1 MAASEAT
8 KFARKDAE
16 KPFPHHG
23 RAHNGSPESTSR
35 HAEEPFPQH
44 RKGSSVRRKKAF
56 VLAIM
61 YKPLAVNDLPKVLKT
76 AVSASECAPPMNN
89 VRILS

>member
-1 MAASEAT
+1 MAASAAT

-16 KPFPHHG
+16 KPLPPHG

-44 RKGSSVRRKKAF
+44 RKGSSVRRKK
-56 VLAIM
+56 VLFLTTV

-76 AVSASECAPPMNN
+76 AVSASECAPPLNN